1 MFVPGFM
8 PMDYREPTTVK
19 LSRTR
24 TAQAAWTA
32 IALDGRRLD
41 VARMHTGVGQRPRL
55 AVFSSV
61 QCEPEAVATLRRVA
75 KDLRI
80 EKDRISALLPHGD
93 YDLLP
98 VEAPD
103 VPAEELRTAV
113 RWRLKDVLEYPPEA
127 ATIDVLP
134 LPQSPSPAGRAAQL
148 IAVATRSERIAS
160 CIELFDTARLG
171 LSAIDIQEMAQRNVA
186 ALFEE
191 GERAVAMV
199 SFSEKRGLL
208 TVSAKGQLYLARNL
222 EIGTEVIERTAAEAR
237 SGLMDRLALELQRSL
252 DHFDR
257 QFGGLQVSRLL
268 VVPFA
273 QADALRVVLA
283 ESLYVAV
290 EILDLARV
298 IDLDGVPALRDPEAQ
313 GRHVRVL
320 GAALRSL

>member
-1 MFVPGFM
+1 M
-8 PMDYREPTTVK
+8 K

-24 TAQAAWTA
+24 TAQDAWTA

-41 VARMHTGVGQRPRL
+41 IARMQTGVGQRPRL
-55 AVFSSV
+55 SVFSTI
-61 QCEPEAVATLRRVA
+61 QCEPEVPSTLRRVA
-75 KDLRI
+75 KELRL
-80 EKDRISALLPHGD
+80 EKGRINALLPHGD

-98 VEAPD
+98 VEAPE

-113 RWRLKDVLEYPPEA
+113 RWRLKDVLEYPPED

-160 CIELFDTARLG
+160 CIELFDGARLA
-171 LSAIDIQEMAQRNVA
+171 LSAIDIHEMAQRNVA

-199 SFSEKRGLL
+199 SFSDKRGLL

-222 EIGTEVIERTAAEAR
+222 EIGTEVMERTAAEAR

-268 VVPFA
+268 VTPFA

-313 GRHVRVL
+313 GRHVRVI